1 MDTIILEIKNLYKKY
16 SDIPV
21 IDNLSMT
28 IRSGQR
34 AAISGASGEGKT
46 SLLNIILGL
55 RGYDS
60 GTVLKHEKLHLL
72 TVFQEDRLFPSFDA
86 LDNIGIYPYP
96 FVKETALEI
105 LKKLELGD
113 VCDKPAAEYSG
124 GMKRR
129 LAIARA
135 LYGCTALHAHKPGE
149 PLLLIMDEPF
159 KGLDPTLRKKVIDTV
174 DDIVCRTGSAL
185 ILVTHESDEAVALG
199 CEQIALKP
207 KRRDVNRWH

>member
-16 SDIPV
+16 SDVPV

-28 IRSGQR
+28 LKSMQR
-34 AAISGASGEGKT
+34 IAISGASGEGKT

-55 RGYDS
+55 CDYDS

-86 LDNIGIYPYP
+86 LDNIDIYPYP
-96 FVKETALEI
+96 FVRETALEI

-113 VCDKPAAEYSG
+113 VCDKPAVEYSG

-135 LYGCTALHAHKPGE
+135 LYGCTILHAHKPGE

-159 KGLDPTLRKKVIDTV
+159 KGLDSALRKKVIDTV
-174 DDIVCRTGSAL
+174 DDIVRRTDSAL
-185 ILVTHESDEAVALG
+185 ILVTHESGEAEALG
-199 CEQIALKP
+199 CEQITLKNTGLN
-207 KRRDVNRWH
+207 KK